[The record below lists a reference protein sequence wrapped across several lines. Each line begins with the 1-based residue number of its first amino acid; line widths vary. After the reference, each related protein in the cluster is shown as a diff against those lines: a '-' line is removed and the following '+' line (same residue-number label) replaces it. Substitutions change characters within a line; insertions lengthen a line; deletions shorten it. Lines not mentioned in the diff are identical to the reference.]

1 MEWSALFLEKNDK
14 PIKFDDDYFDQ
25 DINDLKYV
33 NDLDKW
39 YMRWFYENYD

>member
-1 MEWSALFLEKNDK
+1 MEWFALFLDKNDK
-14 PIKFDDDYFDQ
+14 PIKFDDDEFYQ